1 MYKTKVQVN
10 LSSFIRFPWFLY
22 NIIAP
27 ITLVQSVGTV
37 SSVIIL
43 PSPFIGL
50 GVFYFN
56 KFYKLSRYGLSR
68 LLGSDG
74 LKFINRALSRIAV
87 ASYLP
92 PSSVSVH
99 LEVLYA
105 EGSLLINFSLSLII
119 SISTNLDRFINYISC
134 EVALWGY

>member
-1 MYKTKVQVN
+1 M
-10 LSSFIRFPWFLY
+10 Y

-74 LKFINRALSRIAV
+74 LKFINRALSRIVV

-92 PSSVSVH
+92 PSSVSVY
-99 LEVLYA
+99 LVVLNA
-105 EGSLLINFSLSLII
+105 GGSLLSILSLSLIL
-119 SISTNLDRFINYISC
+119 SICTNSDRFMNYIFC
-134 EVALWGY
+134 EVAL